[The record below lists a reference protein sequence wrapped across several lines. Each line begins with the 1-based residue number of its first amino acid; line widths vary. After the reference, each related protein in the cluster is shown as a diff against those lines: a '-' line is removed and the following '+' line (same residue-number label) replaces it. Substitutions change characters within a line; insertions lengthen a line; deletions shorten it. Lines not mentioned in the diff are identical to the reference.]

1 MKKQIEFMAGYHE
14 WNLFI
19 NGEVAMTFS
28 SGTID
33 DIVYNAEE
41 RRPATIEE
49 IKGTITCYIEDTENK
64 TITKLADKDKED
76 IINLITNSLFTW
88 YCD

>member
-1 MKKQIEFMAGYHE
+1 MKKQIEFTAGYHE

-19 NGEVAMTFS
+19 NGKIAMTFN

-33 DIVYNAEE
+33 DIVYNFEE

-49 IKGTITCYIEDTENK
+49 IKGTITCYIEDAENE
-64 TITKLADKDKED
+64 TITQLADKDKEN
-76 IINLITNSLFTW
+76 IIILITNSLFTW